1 MFVNK
6 PKTQAVL
13 CALFFAFSC
22 ASLCALAGEGESTS
36 GRESAAPALQ
46 SLLPAETAAE
56 LLQKGRIQH
65 SFYGEKNVTLGLYP
79 DTELC
84 KKAAFSWDKENEPVF
99 IVESLYLI
107 PKTGGGIDE
116 VSAVL
121 RNLSTMTGI
130 QYYSTSRS
138 RWETLYTD
146 VHTVN
151 NPEERKTIPDPVDQK
166 GDGLVSFVYQKDR
179 SLNGCVYRFSYAED
193 SGETAFRAVNTEKL
207 VYKGFNIVKPG
218 NLVLSFNAVETED
231 SIVCYILIQAD
242 AAKIPFVSDR
252 LAKSYG
258 SRADAVYNWCLSE
271 YKSRTALKTG
281 D

>member
-1 MFVNK
+1 M
-6 PKTQAVL
+6 
-13 CALFFAFSC
+13 CALFCAFAC
-22 ASLCALAGEGESTS
+22 ASLCALAGEDESTS
-36 GRESAAPALQ
+36 GRESAALALQ

-56 LLQKGRIQH
+56 LLQKGRIQR

-107 PKTGGGIDE
+107 PKTGGGIDD

-130 QYYSTSRS
+130 QYYSNSRS

-151 NPEERKTIPDPVDQK
+151 NPEERKTIPDPVDRK
-166 GDGLVSFVYQKDR
+166 TDGLVSYVYQKDR

>member
-6 PKTQAVL
+6 PKAQAVL
-13 CALFFAFSC
+13 CALFFAFAC

-36 GRESAAPALQ
+36 GRKNAAPALQ

-56 LLQKGRIQH
+56 LLQKGRIQR

-151 NPEERKTIPDPVDQK
+151 NPEERKTISRPRRPKNGRTYFVRVPKRPLAERLRIPV
-166 GDGLVSFVYQKDR
+166 FVCGR
-179 SLNGCVYRFSYAED
+179 LGRNRFS
-193 SGETAFRAVNTEKL
+193 GGK
-207 VYKGFNIVKPG
+207 
-218 NLVLSFNAVETED
+218 
-231 SIVCYILIQAD
+231 
-242 AAKIPFVSDR
+242 
-252 LAKSYG
+252 YG
-258 SRADAVYNWCLSE
+258 KACLQ
-271 YKSRTALKTG
+271 G
-281 D
+281 V